1 MSKKAKLTLEPLR
14 DSTHKMNIRIPSN
27 DKEFIQKLADDNGL
41 SMTRI
46 LLYGLELIREEI
58 AQLDKQK
65 V

>member
-1 MSKKAKLTLEPLR
+1 MSTRTKLELEPLR
-14 DSTHKMNIRIPSN
+14 DSTHKMNIRIPSK
-27 DKEFIQKLADDNGL
+27 DKEFIQTLANENNL

-58 AQLDKQK
+58 KTLDKEK